1 MILLDTDVCIEILR
15 GNEKVIDKRKE
26 YNDSIAISFM
36 TIGELYF
43 GAEKSDFK
51 EKNNILI
58 EEFLLTVDI
67 IESDIDIMKRFGEI
81 KANLRKKNEILT
93 DADIIIGS
101 TALEKCE
108 KLITGN
114 IEHFKRI
121 ENLRIENWIK

>member
-15 GNEKVIDKRKE
+15 GNKKVIEKRKE
-26 YNDSIAISFM
+26 YNDSMVISFM
-36 TIGELYF
+36 TIGELYY

-58 EEFLLTVDI
+58 EEFLLTVDV
-67 IESDIDIMKRFGEI
+67 IESDLDIMKRFGEI
-81 KANLRKKNEILT
+81 KAKLRRKNEILT
-93 DADIIIGS
+93 DSDIIIGS
-101 TALEKCE
+101 TAIEKCE

-121 ENLRIENWIK
+121 DNLRIENWIK